1 MWATLVTAQIDPAS
15 PTPTPPS
22 PDPTP
27 TPTPVPPAP
36 VAVAGWLD
44 DDDPVLDQGQ
54 TGHCVGFTGADW
66 ENALPVDDHVQ
77 NAMGDDLY
85 YACKVIDGEPGQEDG
100 STVKSLM
107 QVLQQRKK
115 LANYAAAKSIDA
127 VTHFVQTQ
135 GPICWG
141 IGWTDSMFTPDANGL
156 VVPSG
161 PDVGGHAIIEYG
173 YDPTND
179 EHLLLNHWGASWG
192 VKGRFRMRGSDLAER
207 LANGGEAW
215 AAVEVAA

>member
-44 DDDPVLDQGQ
+44 DDDPVLD
-54 TGHCVGFTGADW
+54 
-66 ENALPVDDHVQ
+66 
-77 NAMGDDLY
+77 
-85 YACKVIDGEPGQEDG
+85 
-100 STVKSLM
+100 
-107 QVLQQRKK
+107 QRKK